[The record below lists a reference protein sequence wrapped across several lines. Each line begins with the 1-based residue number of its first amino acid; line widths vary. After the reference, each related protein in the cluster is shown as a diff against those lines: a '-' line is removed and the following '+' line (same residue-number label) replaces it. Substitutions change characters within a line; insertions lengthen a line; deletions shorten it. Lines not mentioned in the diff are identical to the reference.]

1 MNNDIVVV
9 TGGFDPLHSGHIEYL
24 QQAKKLGTAL
34 WVGLNSDDWL
44 ARKKGRRFL
53 PIQERLQIM
62 SALECVDD
70 VFTFDDTDDT
80 ACNAIFYAMSITTF
94 NIIFANGGDR
104 TRYNSPEFKIY
115 GDHTRVQF
123 AWNVGGDKANSS
135 SWILDEWRTQRTER
149 DWGYWRVLD
158 DKPKEGY
165 KVKELVILP
174 GKSLSDQRHFKRSE
188 QWIVLQGTVD
198 MKTEYHN
205 NTQTIQLQA
214 HNRPYKI
221 EKQVWHQAF
230 NSQTENAHILEIQ
243 KGSECDEK
251 DIQRR

>member
-1 MNNDIVVV
+1 M
-9 TGGFDPLHSGHIEYL
+9 
-24 QQAKKLGTAL
+24 
-34 WVGLNSDDWL
+34 
-44 ARKKGRRFL
+44 
-53 PIQERLQIM
+53 
-62 SALECVDD
+62 
-70 VFTFDDTDDT
+70 
-80 ACNAIFYAMSITTF
+80 
-94 NIIFANGGDR
+94 
-104 TRYNSPEFKIY
+104 
-115 GDHTRVQF
+115 QF

-214 HNRPYKI
+214 HNGPYKI